1 MQYIM
6 TILGEIETLSV
17 SKQLI
22 RRYNFFMNYNLYQN
36 AHNIVFFIIASLQD
50 ISIDTLDIDQY
61 EDRQKTDR

>member
-1 MQYIM
+1 
-6 TILGEIETLSV
+6 
-17 SKQLI
+17 
-22 RRYNFFMNYNLYQN
+22 MNYNLYQN

>member
-50 ISIDTLDIDQY
+50 FSIGTLDIDQY
-61 EDRQKTDR
+61 EDRQIDR